1 MSTNRSR
8 IVGSTQLRNKVNRN
22 AFDLSHRHMFTS
34 QIGELLPV
42 TCQWLNPGEKAQFGY
57 QGFTRT
63 TPLQTAAFTRL
74 RENIQFFFV
83 PFQSLW
89 KYFNT
94 QMNNMTKGKDGQDIS
109 TFAKSA
115 YETEQI
121 TTSMPYVN
129 YNDLQVRLQGII
141 TQMVNTIFTKSIMQ
155 FANKS
160 KLGFVEWYKV
170 AFSSRRYYEFLGDNV
185 PTNIFSSLAYDYFD
199 EYGSYRYAKNAKL
212 LQSLGY
218 GNFSFWQTYD
228 LVSNVY
234 AYMLKNDPNFEKDL
248 NSMAFISS
256 EYGFAQDWNYR
267 GISNPPNMSI
277 FPLLAYQHIYYD
289 FYMNKDWQERHAEL
303 YNIDYILP
311 TSAMNFVSHRPYT
324 DYTNPTKYNSP
335 SIYDLQQSN
344 LPLDYLNGVLP
355 SAQFSAESSVS
366 LSSGRIKT
374 DVSSPVG
381 KFTANGGASDSQAVY
396 FDNRTGQ
403 KILRFGSTQGVPL
416 DVTSSHDHNVNLE
429 NASFSISSLRNALAL
444 QKYKEIQN
452 SNDTDFESQ
461 VLALFGVKPRKGC
474 DVMYLNGADSTIQI
488 NPQIN
493 NNLAENNQAEI
504 KAIATSQLSCQ
515 GSFVADTYGVM
526 IGIYRCVPQL
536 DYANVG
542 IDRNL
547 FKTDASDFP
556 NPALDSVGMQTQYR
570 NSFYAPSLMHKWSDY
585 YESELP
591 KEDIDMASTYGY
603 LPRYAEL
610 KTSFDRVDGAFLS
623 SFKSWV
629 SNIPDTVLTRMMYPT
644 SSSLA
649 PKNTR
654 YPFASVL
661 KSNPHYTD
669 NIFINQST
677 ATTDDDRLLI
687 GSVNT
692 FKVVRP
698 FSVSGLPWAN

>member
-22 AFDLSHRHMFTS
+22 AFDLSHRHMFTA
-34 QIGELLPV
+34 QIGELLPI

-74 RENIQFFFV
+74 RENVQFFFV

-94 QMNNMTKGKDGQDIS
+94 QINNMTKGKDGQDIS

-115 YETEQI
+115 YETESL

-129 YNDLQVRLQGII
+129 YYDLQLRLQGII
-141 TQMVNTIFTKSIMQ
+141 TQMVNTIFTKQIMQ
-155 FANKS
+155 YAKSS
-160 KLGFVEWYKV
+160 KLGFVEWYKA
-170 AFSSRRYYEFLGDNV
+170 AFSPRRSYEFIGNNV
-185 PTNIFSSLAYDYFD
+185 PSAVFASLAYNYFD
-199 EYGSYRYAKNAKL
+199 EFGCYRYAKNAKL

-218 GNFSFWQTYD
+218 GNFTFWQTYD
-228 LVSNVY
+228 LLSNVY
-234 AYMLKNDPNFEKDL
+234 AYMLEEHPDFGVDL
-248 NSMAFISS
+248 PVQQFLTSK
-256 EYGFAQDWNYR
+256 YGFAQDWNYR
-267 GISNPPNMSI
+267 GIANAPNMSI

-289 FYMNKDWQERHAEL
+289 FYLNKDWQEKHAEL

-311 TSAMNFVSHRPYT
+311 TSSMNFVSHRPYT
-324 DYTNPTKYNSP
+324 DYTNKDKYNSP

-344 LPLDYLNGVLP
+344 LPLDYLNGVIP
-355 SAQFSAESSVS
+355 SAQFGSESSVS
-366 LSSGRIKT
+366 LGDQGTIRTGPTVGLRYTATASQSSNSAVNL
-374 DVSSPVG
+374 DVSDKV
-381 KFTANGGASDSQAVY
+381 F
-396 FDNRTGQ
+396 RTNSN
-403 KILRFGSTQGVPL
+403 IPIDITVPH
-416 DVTSSHDHNVNLE
+416 THNVDMG

-474 DVMYLNGADSTIQI
+474 DVQYLNGADSTIQI
-488 NPQIN
+488 NPQVN
-493 NNLAENNQAEI
+493 SNLTGDNQTEI
-504 KAIATSQLSCQ
+504 KAIATSQLNCQ

-536 DYANVG
+536 DYANIG

-547 FKTDASDFP
+547 FKTDATDFP
-556 NPALDSVGMQTQYR
+556 NPTLDSVGMQTQYR
-570 NSFYAPSLMHKWSDY
+570 NSFYAPSIMHKWSDY
-585 YESELP
+585 DESSLP
-591 KEDIDMASTYGY
+591 TADIDMSLTYGY

-610 KTSFDRVDGAFLS
+610 KTSFDRVDGAFNS
-623 SFKSWV
+623 AFKSWV
-629 SNIPDTVLTRMMYPT
+629 SNIPDSILSDMMYPT
-644 SSSLA
+644 SSNVASSEF
-649 PKNTR
+649 R
-654 YPFASVL
+654 YPFATLL

-669 NIFINQST
+669 NIFVNQST
-677 ATTDDDRLLI
+677 ATIDDDRLLI
-687 GSVNT
+687 GSVNL